1 MKKLL
6 IVLSALVLTVAF
18 AVPALAMDMY
28 DADGISNKME
38 SEEAP
43 AVVFSGELTFG
54 WITPFD
60 SEKSAIGFDNSYVDV
75 SVWPFDYN
83 VVTFRLAHNG
93 VFDTTGFS
101 SWGAPYLYLTTDLGM
116 FFDLPV
122 GVKNSMG
129 VLDLYSRKYEVSGHA
144 YERTLVRSWIDP
156 LSWKIAVDAGMATI
170 TAGIGLGENDA
181 AILAPATPGE
191 GNYADIGVLVEIPEA
206 GPVDLEA
213 FYLAQDDPDLKG
225 NLGVDAKLVGMI
237 PMVDLAAGFMFD
249 LTEDAAGDT
258 HWYYGVGAMITYS
271 MLDLGVSL
279 NGWDVDPL
287 FRVGIDAKVDLG
299 GYGVEGGIGLSF
311 AEDDDLTTLGDESE
325 AFQGAEIGVFVEV
338 NAAKWRAGY
347 VISDHY
353 YTYGSAVS
361 AVEGGLFV
369 TCDIDL

>member
-28 DADGISNKME
+28 DADGISAKME

-43 AVVFSGELTFG
+43 AVVFGGELTFG
-54 WITPFD
+54 IITPFD

-83 VVTFRLAHNG
+83 VVTFRLEHDGAFPTLG
-93 VFDTTGFS
+93 AGT
-101 SWGAPYLYLTTDLGM
+101 WGAPYLYLTTDLGM
-116 FFDLPV
+116 WLDLPV

-129 VLDLYSRKYEVSGHA
+129 VLDLYSRKYEVTGHA
-144 YERTLVRSWIDP
+144 YERTLVRSAIDP
-156 LSWKIAVDAGMATI
+156 LSWKVAVDAGMATI
-170 TAGIGLGENDA
+170 NAGIGLGENDS
-181 AILAPATPGE
+181 LSATPGE
-191 GNYADIGVLVEIPEA
+191 ATYADIGVVVEIPEA

-249 LTEDAAGDT
+249 LVEDAAGDT
-258 HWYYGVGAMITYS
+258 HWYYGVGGLLTYS
-271 MLDLGVSL
+271 MLELGVSI
-279 NGWDVDPL
+279 NGWDEDAL
-287 FRVGIDAKVDLG
+287 YQLGIDAKVDLG
-299 GYGVEGGIGLSF
+299 GYGVEGGIGMSF
-311 AEDDDLTTLGDESE
+311 ASDDYVGTLPDESE
-325 AFQGAEIGVFVEV
+325 TFQGAEFGVWLEV

-347 VISDHY
+347 VISDQY
-353 YTYGSAVS
+353 YTYTSAV
-361 AVEGGLFV
+361 AGVDGGLFI
-369 TCDIDL
+369 TCDVDL

>member
-28 DADGISNKME
+28 DADGISAKME
-38 SEEAP
+38 TEEAP
-43 AVVFSGELTFG
+43 AVVFHGELTFG

-60 SEKSAIGFDNSYVDV
+60 SADANIGFDNSYVDV

-83 VVTFRLAHNG
+83 VVTFRLAQDG
-93 VFDTTGFS
+93 AFGSAGD
-101 SWGAPYLYLTTDLGM
+101 WGAPYLYLTTDLGAW
-116 FFDLPV
+116 FDLPV

-129 VLDLYSRKYEVSGHA
+129 VLDLYSRKYEVTGHA

-156 LSWKIAVDAGMATI
+156 LSWKVAVDAGMATI
-170 TAGIGLGENDA
+170 SAGIGLGETD
-181 AILAPATPGE
+181 PAGD
-191 GNYADIGVLVEIPEA
+191 GSFNDIGVVVEVPEA

-213 FYLAQDDPDLKG
+213 FYLSQDDPDLKG

-249 LTEDAAGDT
+249 LVEDAAGDT
-258 HWYYGVGAMITYS
+258 HWYYGVGGMFTYS
-271 MLDLGVSL
+271 MLELGLSI
-279 NGWDVDPL
+279 NGWDEDAL
-287 FRVGIDAKVDLG
+287 YQLGIDAKVDLG
-299 GYGVEGGIGLSF
+299 GYGVEGGIGMSF
-311 AEDDDLTTLGDESE
+311 ASDDYVGTLPDESE
-325 AFQGAEIGVFVEV
+325 TFQGAEFGVWLEV

-353 YTYGSAVS
+353 YTYASAVS
-361 AVEGGLFV
+361 GPAGGLFI